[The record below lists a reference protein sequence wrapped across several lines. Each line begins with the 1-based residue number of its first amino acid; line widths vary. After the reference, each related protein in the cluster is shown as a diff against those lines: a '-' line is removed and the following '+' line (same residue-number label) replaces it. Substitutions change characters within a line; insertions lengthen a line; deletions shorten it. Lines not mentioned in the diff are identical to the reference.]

1 MIYQCQFEVHIYQ
14 VLLSK
19 VSGKDEYPSLF
30 CDSIFVRSTVKS
42 SPKDQGEN
50 QLPLI
55 GFTPGGHMMD
65 TMSISTHSADLIFL
79 SILSVNLDPYSSF
92 LFPLIL
98 LTKKK
103 NLQNSEGRQINYV
116 LLWRSL
122 PFLIMLTVLF
132 CFPWMSLLCHSFFF
146 FFATLNLITMSNKII
161 WNLQ

>member
-79 SILSVNLDPYSSF
+79 SILSVNLDPYSRF

-98 LTKKK
+98 LTKLLIVYFNTRQWLEKK
-103 NLQNSEGRQINYV
+103 FTEFRREENKLCSFMKKLAISDNINSN
-116 LLWRSL
+116 
-122 PFLIMLTVLF
+122 VLF
-132 CFPWMSLLCHSFFF
+132 SMNVLTLSLL
-146 FFATLNLITMSNKII
+146 I
-161 WNLQ
+161 